1 MQDFIPLDKLPP
13 YAVPLAEFG
22 IILIA
27 CVLAYQLTKRVLL
40 RMVARL
46 VRSTPTTWD
55 DVFLDKGVFNR
66 LAWIPPAIVLYY
78 AAYRLDGQK
87 EELLQRFLLIYI
99 NVLFILV
106 LTRVLSAVNELYQRT
121 ERAKQFPIKGYVQV
135 AQLIVAL
142 LGIIVL
148 FATVLDKSPW
158 GILSGLGAA
167 TAILLLVFR
176 DTILSFV
183 ASIQLTTNDMV
194 RVGDWIT
201 MPQFGADGDVVDVA
215 LYTVKV
221 QNWDK
226 TISTIPTHKLMQDSF
241 RNWRNMKDVGG
252 RRIKRSLMLDTTS
265 IRFLEAPDLERFS
278 KVSLLRPYLEE
289 KTAELER
296 WNAER
301 GVDPQSPINARRL
314 TNVGTFRAY
323 LVAFLRAHPSIRQD
337 LTFIIRTL
345 EPTPEGL
352 PLQVYVFVNDTVWAR
367 YEAVQSDLFDHIL
380 AAVPIFDLRLFQRP
394 SGHDMQQIT
403 VSA

>member
-13 YAVPLAEFG
+13 YTVPLAEFG

-78 AAYRLDGQK
+78 AAYRLDGQN

>member
-78 AAYRLDGQK
+78 AAYRLDGQN